1 MRLTR
6 SFTLVAVLALFAL
19 PASAVAQPSVSG
31 YDNFGPQVQ
40 EEIQQQNPADEG
52 GGGGPA
58 GGDDSGAPAPA
69 AAAASDE
76 GGELPFTGLD
86 VALVL
91 GAGLML
97 VGMGF
102 GIRRMI
108 RPTEVA

>member
-1 MRLTR
+1 MRLNR
-6 SFTLVAVLALFAL
+6 IFTLLAVLALFAL
-19 PASAVAQPSVSG
+19 PATALAQQPSVSG
-31 YDNFGPQVQ
+31 YDDFGPQAQ
-40 EEIQQQNPADEG
+40 EEIQQEG
-52 GGGGPA
+52 GGGGGSA
-58 GGDDSGAPAPA
+58 GGDDSGASPAVA
-69 AAAASDE
+69 AAAGDDD
-76 GGELPFTGLD
+76 GGDLPFTGLD

>member
-1 MRLTR
+1 MRLNR
-6 SFTLVAVLALFAL
+6 SFTLLAVLALFAL
-19 PASAVAQPSVSG
+19 PATALAQQPSVSG
-31 YDNFGPQVQ
+31 YDDFGPQAQ
-40 EEIQQQNPADEG
+40 EEIQQETPG
-52 GGGGPA
+52 GGGGSA
-58 GGDDSGAPAPA
+58 GGDDSGASPAPV

-76 GGELPFTGLD
+76 GGDLPFTGLD